1 MNLLGVSLPVIPM
14 KKITLEKRILL
25 FAFIILTLA
34 LSVNAGLSIQG
45 FRKDFRD
52 SIILRSRSLAGGLKV
67 SIENVLALGIPLS
80 EMEGIN
86 ARCQEIVATDPD
98 IVYCLVEDAKG
109 KILYSS
115 DPSFN
120 PARTAKILSKLPGK
134 TALMNFP
141 QWGTVYDVSVPLH
154 LADDRPAGRVRIG
167 FPQDIL
173 DHHTF
178 MILRHSVLVLCGG
191 LLLIFSLVAL
201 FLRRDIVRP
210 IDKLRLVAKEIA
222 GGNFTV
228 EGLDMPNQDFED
240 LAQALGEMAVSL
252 QDRDEKI
259 LENYHDLEEANL
271 LLQKFSEQ
279 QELIGAD
286 LKRSREMYRVLF
298 DQASDAIIICDREDC
313 VILFNKQAEQF
324 FGLSA
329 DRVVGENLFQA
340 VDLAEGNLDLQ
351 YRLYQSLL
359 EKGYQEAEFKYL
371 RPGESRPIVGWMR
384 ASVIRG
390 AQGKFWVQI
399 IIRDITLE
407 RETKENLEES
417 ARELERLNRM
427 KDSFLGVA
435 SHELKTPLTVII
447 GYSDLIL
454 GEMGNKVDPSVG
466 AMIRYIADAG
476 ERLSDIVRDM
486 LDVSM
491 LDNRE
496 LRLEIEPVD
505 INELL
510 MSSVEEFDHYFHHR
524 QQRLETK
531 LGEKMPE
538 IQGDRKRLGQAV
550 AQLLNNALKFTPDGG
565 TVSIETRCLESLR
578 SPDTDSVD
586 GGMVKMLEAHPLP
599 YVEIVIRD
607 TGIGI
612 SEKDQMHVFD
622 KFFDAGKIE
631 EHFTGNMSFKGKGAG
646 LGLSIAKGIVAMHRG
661 EIWVESPG
669 YDPLTFPGSVF
680 HVLLPVPHVTTE
692 PGLLSV

>member
-1 MNLLGVSLPVIPM
+1 M

-25 FAFIILTLA
+25 FAFLALTLA
-34 LSVNAGLSIQG
+34 ISVNAGLSIQG
-45 FRKDFRD
+45 FRRDFRD

-67 SIENVLALGIPLS
+67 SIENVLALGIPLR

-86 ARCQEIVATDPD
+86 ARCQGIVATDPD

-109 KILYSS
+109 KTLYSS

-120 PARTAKILSKLPGK
+120 PARDGKFLSKLSGSTSEMDFPKWGK
-134 TALMNFP
+134 
-141 QWGTVYDVSVPLH
+141 VYDVSAPLH
-154 LADDRPAGRVRIG
+154 FADDRPAGRVRIG
-167 FPQDIL
+167 FPEDIL
-173 DHHTF
+173 DHHTLLIF
-178 MILRHSVLVLCGG
+178 QHSLAVLVGG
-191 LLLIFSLVAL
+191 LLVIFSLVAL
-201 FLRRDIVRP
+201 FLKRDIVRP
-210 IDKLRLVAKEIA
+210 IGRLRSVAREIS
-222 GGNFTV
+222 GGNFTI
-228 EGLDMPNQDFED
+228 ERLEMPSQDFQE
-240 LAQALGEMAVSL
+240 LAQALGEMAFSL
-252 QDRDEKI
+252 RERDEKI
-259 LENYHDLEEANL
+259 FENYHEQEEANL

-286 LKRSREMYRVLF
+286 LKRSREMYQVLF
-298 DQASDAIIICDREDC
+298 DQASDAIIICDREDS

-340 VDLAEGNLDLQ
+340 VDLAEGDLDLQ

-359 EKGYQEAEFKYL
+359 ERGYQEAEFKYL
-371 RPGESRPIVGWMR
+371 RRGETRPSVGWMR

-407 RETKENLEES
+407 SETKENLEES

-454 GEMGNKVDPSVG
+454 GEMEDKVDPSVRP
-466 AMIRYIADAG
+466 MIRYIAEAA
-476 ERLSDIVRDM
+476 ERLSGIVRDM

-491 LDNRE
+491 LDSKEVE
-496 LRLEIEPVD
+496 LENGPVD
-505 INELL
+505 VNDLL
-510 MSSVEEFDHYFHHR
+510 SSSAGEFEAFFRHR
-524 QQRLETK
+524 GQRLEMH
-531 LGEKMPE
+531 LGDNLPE
-538 IQGDRKRLGQAV
+538 IEGDSNRLAQAV
-550 AQLLNNALKFTPDGG
+550 AQLLNNAVKFTPDGG
-565 TVSIETRCLESLR
+565 TVSLETRRLKSLR
-578 SPDTDSVD
+578 SSEPGSLEE
-586 GGMVKMLEAHPLP
+586 GMAKKIEADPMP

-612 SEKDQMHVFD
+612 AEKDQMHVFD

-631 EHFTGNMSFKGKGAG
+631 EHFTGNMTFKGKGAG

-669 YDPLTFPGSVF
+669 YDPLTCPGSVF
-680 HVLLPVPHVTTE
+680 HVLLPVPSPAAGAGPEVI
-692 PGLLSV
+692 